1 MKTGSSPTSARV
13 RSLHV
18 TRHAASVVIQWRA
31 PANQG
36 LRGFNLDSGGR
47 RLNQRMIPMHSGA
60 AYRYE
65 VHAHV
70 TGRIVLLGMLADGRV
85 VRLAHS

>member
-1 MKTGSSPTSARV
+1 V
-13 RSLHV
+13 RSRHV
-18 TRHAASVVIQWRA
+18 TRALQAWSFSGA
-31 PANQG
+31 PATQG

-47 RLNQRMIPMHSGA
+47 RLNQRMISMHSGA

>member
-1 MKTGSSPTSARV
+1 V

-18 TRHAASVVIQWRA
+18 TRALQAWSFSGA